1 MFSSMFIRAAIV
13 LGLLGMTATSP
24 GLATAEAAPRAKV
37 TSKWTVTK
45 RPSMPSGKWLPP
57 NPCRKAACRR

>member
-1 MFSSMFIRAAIV
+1 MLPAMLIRAGIV
-13 LGLLGMTATSP
+13 LGLLGMIATLPS
-24 GLATAEAAPRAKV
+24 LATAEAAPRAKV
-37 TSKWTVTK
+37 TSKWAVTK